1 MLPPQSSV
9 ADAELSEWDGRIA
22 SKRRELLGLL
32 RENTSALTT
41 VTGLTSAQRALE
53 GRVMAGR
60 EELWGDPLG
69 ARRAELAEKDS
80 LVARISSQGAQL
92 EALRLQ
98 LAAMRRKDTAL
109 HG

>member
-1 MLPPQSSV
+1 
-9 ADAELSEWDGRIA
+9 
-22 SKRRELLGLL
+22 
-32 RENTSALTT
+32 
-41 VTGLTSAQRALE
+41 
-53 GRVMAGR
+53 MAGR

-69 ARRAELAEKDS
+69 ARRAELAERDR
-80 LVARISSQGAQL
+80 LVGRISSQGAQL